1 MEKLS
6 TKKETLRRLVNQE
19 GPFDMRRF
27 DPPLPMP
34 VEPKLLVHG
43 IDASTCT
50 MF

>member
-1 MEKLS
+1 M
-6 TKKETLRRLVNQE
+6 RRLVNQE

-43 IDASTCT
+43 IEAKSCT